1 MSPTFSDLLSLIMI
15 NATSEQ
21 TQDAISHRSQIK
33 GTIHRFLLLLTT
45 REEMRWRRV
54 ECLNGSWE
62 SMGGEGPVNE
72 WHSPAAAAIV
82 KAAKWARCLW
92 PGDNYNESFEKKK
105 SPHHL
110 LEVFLNWNFIIGSL
124 PHLQECIDFRG
135 GLIYLL
141 FAARPLLS
149 QECRYLLITPFR
161 NWKLTMEAAL

>member
-1 MSPTFSDLLSLIMI
+1 MNLKQLFKGSIVLIMSPTFSDLLSLIMI
-15 NATSEQ
+15 NDTSEQ

-82 KAAKWARCLW
+82 KAAK
-92 PGDNYNESFEKKK
+92 
-105 SPHHL
+105 
-110 LEVFLNWNFIIGSL
+110 
-124 PHLQECIDFRG
+124 
-135 GLIYLL
+135 
-141 FAARPLLS
+141 
-149 QECRYLLITPFR
+149 
-161 NWKLTMEAAL
+161 